1 MKCEALDKA
10 GSFESVTRVAYDK
23 QAEHSKVHV
32 DARRLQLERPAP
44 HAGQRGRKTLKQNP
58 DFTITHDC
66 PGSRGFFLECRD

>member
-1 MKCEALDKA
+1 MKCEALDNA
-10 GSFESVTRVAYDK
+10 GGVVSLTRVGYAE
-23 QAEHSKVHV
+23 QAEHSKVHG
-32 DARRLQLERPAP
+32 DARVLRVERPAP